1 MADLALDEVRNI
13 GIAAIRR
20 VMGDSSL
27 KIDFRLDFD
36 RDDRPEYSFRLYLP
50 TPEAWQ
56 DASDRIFEITDAV
69 MAELVKRDDDHFP
82 FVWLLSDGSWTF
94 GRDAAAE

>member
-1 MADLALDEVRNI
+1 MADLALDDVRDI

-50 TPEAWQ
+50 TPKAWQ

-69 MAELVKRDDDHFP
+69 MANLTVWGDNNFP

-94 GRDAAAE
+94 GRDVAAE